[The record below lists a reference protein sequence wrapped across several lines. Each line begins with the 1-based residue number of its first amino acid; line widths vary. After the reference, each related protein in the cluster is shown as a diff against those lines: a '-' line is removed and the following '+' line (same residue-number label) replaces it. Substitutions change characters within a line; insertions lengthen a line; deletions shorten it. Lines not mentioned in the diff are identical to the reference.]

1 MNSSLYIGA
10 TGMKG
15 LAEGMQVTTNNL
27 ANVSTIG
34 FKKQDI
40 LFSDVL
46 YQTQASMGDWWNAQD
61 DSRVAIGQV
70 GMGLQVEAVRTS
82 YTQGALEST
91 NNMTDLAI
99 NGKGFFQVT
108 DGQNVYYTRAGDF
121 QSDNQGVWRN
131 PQGYALNGYRLGAD
145 GSRGELEPVQI
156 DKFATL
162 PPKATTEVALSVNVV
177 DNTDT
182 SVNSENPFFSLLQSY
197 DATQGTPLTSSFSQT
212 MTLYDENGKGHTV
225 TAYFDGAPS
234 SNGSK
239 YTEFVI
245 ADEATV
251 KTGENGEIIYPEKGD
266 GLLLAGVL
274 EFDAQGNL
282 KNVSAFSPSTKGSQN
297 LEDWTPA
304 TLVNGDPAF
313 DLDGTQVSLNFGLSA
328 ENWASAPASAAVIG
342 QNASLLPGMEDATV
356 SAEFPTTAFATT
368 TFSNSYKQN
377 GYAEGFL
384 RNTTIS
390 TEGVVSGLYS
400 NGETVELW
408 EIPVCRF
415 TSEDGLRRE
424 GNNLFAATEESG
436 MMEMGRAGSEN
447 YGTINAYNIENS
459 NVDLAQEMVN
469 MIINQRGFQSNSKV
483 VTTADL
489 MLQKAMEIKR

>member
-1 MNSSLYIGA
+1 
-10 TGMKG
+10 MKG

-46 YQTQASMGDWWNAQD
+46 YQTQASMGNWWNAQE
-61 DSRVAIGQV
+61 DSRVAMGQV
-70 GMGLQVEAVRTS
+70 GMGLQIEAVRTS
-82 YTQGALEST
+82 YQQGALEST

-99 NGKGFFQVT
+99 NGKGFFQVS
-108 DGQNVYYTRAGDF
+108 DGQNSYYTRAGDF
-121 QSDNQGVWRN
+121 VSDKDGVWRN
-131 PQGYALNGYRLGAD
+131 PQGYALSGYPIGAD
-145 GSRGELEPVQI
+145 GSRGELSAVQI
-156 DKFATL
+156 DRFGTIA
-162 PPKATTEVALSVNVV
+162 PKATTEVSLSVNVA
-177 DNTDT
+177 DNSDST
-182 SVNSENPFFSLLQSY
+182 VNAENPFFSLLQSY
-197 DATQGTPLTSSFSQT
+197 DATQSNPLSSSFSQA
-212 MTLYDENGKGHTV
+212 MTLYDESGKAHTV

-234 SNGSK
+234 TSGSK

-245 ADEATV
+245 ANDQSVTV
-251 KTGENGEIIYPEKGD
+251 GENGEIVYPQKGD
-266 GLLLAGVL
+266 GLLMAGVL
-274 EFDAQGNL
+274 EFDSQGNL
-282 KNVSAFSPSTKGSQN
+282 KNVSAFSPSVKGSQN
-297 LEDWTPA
+297 LEDWKA
-304 TLVNGDPAF
+304 ADLANGNPTF
-313 DLDGTQVSLNFGLSA
+313 ELNGSNVSLNFGISS
-328 ENWASAPASAAVIG
+328 ESWANVPASAAEVG
-342 QNASLLPGMEDATV
+342 QSASLLPSMESPAI

-368 TFSNSYKQN
+368 SFSNSYKQN

-384 RNTTIS
+384 SNTTIS
-390 TEGVVSGLYS
+390 TEGIVSGLYS
-400 NGETVELW
+400 NGETVDLW

-424 GNNLFAATEESG
+424 GNNLFAATEEAG

>member
-1 MNSSLYIGA
+1 
-10 TGMKG
+10 MKG

-46 YQTQASMGDWWNAQD
+46 YQTQASMGNWWNAQE
-61 DSRVAIGQV
+61 DSRVAVGQV
-70 GMGLQVEAVRTS
+70 GMGLQIEAVRTS

-108 DGQNVYYTRAGDF
+108 DGQNTYYTRAGDF
-121 QSDNQGVWRN
+121 VSDKEGVWRN
-131 PQGYALNGYRLGAD
+131 PQGYALNGYRINAD
-145 GSRGELEPVQI
+145 GSRGDLAPVLI
-156 DKFATL
+156 DRFGTL
-162 PPKATTEVALSVNVV
+162 APKATTEVALSVNVA
-177 DNTDT
+177 DNSDT
-182 SVNSENPFFSLLQSY
+182 SANSENPFFSLLQSY
-197 DATQGTPLTSSFSQT
+197 DATKSSPVSASFSQA
-212 MTLYDENGKGHTV
+212 MTLYDETGKAHTV
-225 TAYFDGAPS
+225 NAYFDGAPS
-234 SNGSK
+234 TNSSK
-239 YTEFVI
+239 YTEFII
-245 ADEATV
+245 ADEQSVT
-251 KTGENGEIIYPEKGD
+251 TGENGEIVYPEKGA
-266 GLLLAGVL
+266 GLLLAGAL

-282 KNVSAFSPSTKGSQN
+282 INVSAFSPSVKGSQN
-297 LEDWTPA
+297 LEDWTVA
-304 TLVNGDPAF
+304 DLENGNPVF
-313 DLDGTQVSLNFGLSA
+313 ELNGSRVSLNFGASA
-328 ENWASAPASAAVIG
+328 EKWANAPASAAEVG
-342 QNASLLPGMEDATV
+342 QNAALLPGMDNPSI

-368 TFSNSYKQN
+368 SFSNSYKQN

-384 RNTTIS
+384 SNTKIS
-390 TEGVVSGLYS
+390 TDGVISGLYS
-400 NGETVELW
+400 NGETVDLW
-408 EIPVCRF
+408 QIPLCRF

-424 GNNLFAATEESG
+424 GNNLFAATEEAG
-436 MMEMGRAGSEN
+436 MMEMGAAGSEN
-447 YGTINAYNIENS
+447 FGTINAYNIENS